1 MWQFT
6 ISAWKARGEDFVL
19 GNRSD
24 IRFENIYYLSIFI
37 KYYLFLEDR
46 LGNDEGNRTW
56 RMEYWRGLSACRRAS
71 VCSSIP
77 RDKQSSQL
85 IMRLVIYL
93 RAGLGISTSHHRR
106 RCLPAVDTNALSK
119 TIYRFVPGPGCA
131 RFVP

>member
-1 MWQFT
+1 M
-6 ISAWKARGEDFVL
+6 
-19 GNRSD
+19 
-24 IRFENIYYLSIFI
+24 
-37 KYYLFLEDR
+37 
-46 LGNDEGNRTW
+46 GNDEGNRTW

-119 TIYRFVPGPGCA
+119 TIYPAQAVRALFRRKIIRNHFDFSIRVRSKVNSPQIVFFFWGD
-131 RFVP
+131 